1 MDKVIHSRTNEI
13 FQDSRFKNVER
24 ESSQQVLRNT
34 EKSSARIKVRSQ
46 SKFILDNDDQL
57 KTKRIEILHQI

>member
-34 EKSSARIKVRSQ
+34 EKSSERIKVRSQ
-46 SKFILDNDDQL
+46 SKFILDNDDQN
-57 KTKRIEILHQI
+57 KSKRIEILHQI